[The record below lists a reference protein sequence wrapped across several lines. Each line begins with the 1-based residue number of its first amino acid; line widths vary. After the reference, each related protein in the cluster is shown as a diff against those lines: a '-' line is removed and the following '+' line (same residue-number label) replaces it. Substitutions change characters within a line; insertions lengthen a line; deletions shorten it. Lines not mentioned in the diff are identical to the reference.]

1 MEYIDIFERNR
12 LCFDQEQFNIVLGYL
27 NSGMRDDIIEIINI
41 LTIQKYIFAEQNSI
55 TDYNLIKHLLLK
67 KLENLKEK
75 KVLTWE
81 VYSVNKKNIF
91 DEIKC
96 IDDIDKNEYKE
107 FILKEFPLL
116 EYFFKNEITNYNL
129 TTKPII
135 VEKYDQNEIVIAI
148 KMFLKIIDKFK
159 GPNLKNNKICLTLCI
174 YDFVFRNF
182 NLVIKN
188 VKFAKTTYNK
198 IIEFE
203 EYETLNCIKKFLED
217 RNLDTECFTK
227 WKSEIKKVL
236 DNEMKN

>member
-12 LCFDQEQFNIVLGYL
+12 LCFEQEQFNIVLGYL

-41 LTIQKYIFAEQNSI
+41 LTMQKYIFAEQNSI

-116 EYFFKNEITNYNL
+116 EYFFKNEIINYNL
-129 TTKPII
+129 TTEPII

-148 KMFLKIIDKFK
+148 KMFLKIIDTFK
-159 GPNLKNNKICLTLCI
+159 GPNSKN
-174 YDFVFRNF
+174 
-182 NLVIKN
+182 
-188 VKFAKTTYNK
+188 
-198 IIEFE
+198 
-203 EYETLNCIKKFLED
+203 
-217 RNLDTECFTK
+217 
-227 WKSEIKKVL
+227 
-236 DNEMKN
+236 